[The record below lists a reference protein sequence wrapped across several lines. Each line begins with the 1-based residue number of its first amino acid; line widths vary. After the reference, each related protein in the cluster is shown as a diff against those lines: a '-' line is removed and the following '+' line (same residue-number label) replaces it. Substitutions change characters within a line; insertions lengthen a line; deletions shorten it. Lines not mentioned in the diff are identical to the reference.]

1 MSASLLAVFTYLL
14 FLPFT
19 AANQTLDRLRAD
31 LHQAFRHWIPIRRH
45 TKEELEHLARNLMLR
60 TPAGMVTRAAVG
72 AVVGGILAAP
82 FTFGT
87 SLGITAAGVG
97 LGAAGGGLSAVF
109 GAGNWNLS
117 AEEEQ
122 RFRLAEVQGTINSD
136 RRACEELREQLDSLK
151 RTFTSTST
159 ISAGATTGALVRNV
173 ADAFTRASRFAD
185 SSVLPRDITQL
196 VKSSPYAAEIR
207 SILNNLKCPD
217 GTEIQRLV
225 RRV

>member
-1 MSASLLAVFTYLL
+1 MTVSLLAVFTYLL
-14 FLPFT
+14 FLPLT
-19 AANQTLDRLRAD
+19 TANQTLHRLRKE
-31 LHQAFRHWIPIRRH
+31 LREAFRRWIPIRRH
-45 TKEELEHLARNLMLR
+45 TKEELEHLAENVMLR
-60 TPAGMVTRAAVG
+60 TPAGILTGAAVG

-87 SLGITAAGVG
+87 SLGMAAAG
-97 LGAAGGGLSAVF
+97 AGLSAVF
-109 GAGNWNLS
+109 RAGNSNLS
-117 AEEEQ
+117 AEEER

-151 RTFTSTST
+151 RTFTSTT
-159 ISAGATTGALVRNV
+159 SAGATTGALVRNM

-196 VKSSPYAAEIR
+196 VKSSPNAKKIR

-217 GTEIQRLV
+217 ETEIQRLV

>member
-19 AANQTLDRLRAD
+19 TANQTLDRLRVD

-60 TPAGMVTRAAVG
+60 TPAGMVSRAAVG

-109 GAGNWNLS
+109 RAGNSNLS

-151 RTFTSTST
+151 RTFTST

-196 VKSSPYAAEIR
+196 VKSSPNAAEIR

-217 GTEIQRLV
+217 ETEIQRLV

>member
-1 MSASLLAVFTYLL
+1 MTASLLAVFTYLL
-14 FLPFT
+14 FLPLTT
-19 AANQTLDRLRAD
+19 AI
-31 LHQAFRHWIPIRRH
+31 HEAFRRWIPIRRH
-45 TKEELEHLARNLMLR
+45 TKEELEHLARNLR
-60 TPAGMVTRAAVG
+60 FRGPAGMVKGAAVG

-82 FTFGT
+82 FTVGT
-87 SLGITAAGVG
+87 SLGITAAGAG
-97 LGAAGGGLSAVF
+97 LGAMF

-117 AEEEQ
+117 AEEER
-122 RFRLAEVQGTINSD
+122 RFRLTEVQEAINSD

-151 RTFTSTST
+151 RTFTSTT
-159 ISAGATTGALVRNV
+159 SAGATTGAMVRNV

-196 VKSSPYAAEIR
+196 VKSSPNAAQIR

-217 GTEIQRLV
+217 ETEIQRLV

>member
-1 MSASLLAVFTYLL
+1 MTASLLAVFTYLL
-14 FLPFT
+14 FLPLT
-19 AANQTLDRLRAD
+19 AANQTLDRLRKE
-31 LHQAFRHWIPIRRH
+31 LHEAFRRWIPIRRH
-45 TKEELEHLARNLMLR
+45 TKEELEHLAGKLMLR
-60 TPAGMVTRAAVG
+60 TPAGILTG
-72 AVVGGILAAP
+72 AFVGGILAAP

-87 SLGITAAGVG
+87 SLVITAAGAG
-97 LGAAGGGLSAVF
+97 LGAVSR
-109 GAGNWNLS
+109 AGNSNLS
-117 AEEEQ
+117 AEEER

-151 RTFTSTST
+151 RTFTSTS
-159 ISAGATTGALVRNV
+159 SAGATTGAMVRNV

-196 VKSSPYAAEIR
+196 VNSFPNAEEIR

-217 GTEIQRLV
+217 ETEIQRLV

>member
-1 MSASLLAVFTYLL
+1 MTASLLAVFTYLL
-14 FLPFT
+14 FLPLT
-19 AANQTLDRLRAD
+19 TANQTLDRLRKE
-31 LHQAFRHWIPIRRH
+31 LREAFRRWIPIRRH
-45 TKEELEHLARNLMLR
+45 TKEELERLARNLML
-60 TPAGMVTRAAVG
+60 RAAVG

-97 LGAAGGGLSAVF
+97 LGAAEGGLNAVF
-109 GAGNWNLS
+109 GAGNSNLS
-117 AEEEQ
+117 AEEER

-136 RRACEELREQLDSLK
+136 RRACEELQEQLDSLK
-151 RTFTSTST
+151 RTFTSTT
-159 ISAGATTGALVRNV
+159 SAGATTGALVSNV

-196 VKSSPYAAEIR
+196 VKSSPNAEEIR

-217 GTEIQRLV
+217 ETEIQRLV

>member
-1 MSASLLAVFTYLL
+1 MTASLLAVFTYLL
-14 FLPFT
+14 FLPLTT
-19 AANQTLDRLRAD
+19 AI
-31 LHQAFRHWIPIRRH
+31 HEAFRRWIPIRRH
-45 TKEELEHLARNLMLR
+45 TKEELEHLARNLTFR
-60 TPAGMVTRAAVG
+60 TPAGMVTGAAVG

-82 FTFGT
+82 FTVGT
-87 SLGITAAGVG
+87 SLGITAAGAG
-97 LGAAGGGLSAVF
+97 LGAMF

-117 AEEEQ
+117 AEEER
-122 RFRLAEVQGTINSD
+122 RFRLTEVQEAINSD

-151 RTFTSTST
+151 RTFTSTT
-159 ISAGATTGALVRNV
+159 SAGATTSAMVRNV

-196 VKSSPYAAEIR
+196 VKSSPNAAIIR

-217 GTEIQRLV
+217 ETEIQRLV